1 MEITPKSRL
10 LLRLQG
16 LAFVALF
23 LAVVGSLAWLSS
35 RYVQQADWT
44 ASGRNTLTPDSRKL
58 LEEMDGPIRIVAFA
72 RENKPLRRQI
82 SDLIGRYQR
91 AKDDIQLAFI
101 NPDTDPEQVR
111 ELGISMD
118 GELLLKYQGRSEK
131 IQQLS
136 EQPIT
141 NALQRM
147 ARQGERWILFL
158 AGHGERDP
166 LGEANHD
173 MGNFGRELQRQG
185 LKVQTINLTVT
196 PTIPDNTHL
205 LVLASPQVPLLA
217 GEVKLVREYLNQ
229 GGNLLWLAEPDGLQG
244 LEAIAEDLGLEFLPG
259 RIVDASTQLFGI
271 NNPAFVLIPEY
282 PLHPATRDLDSLT
295 LFPEVAALEAQT
307 EAPWQVEPLLTT
319 LERTWT
325 EVGPLEGDIQYDTDT
340 DERPGPLDIALV
352 FSREQDHHNP
362 EQDPQGD
369 AQQQRIVV
377 IGDGDFLSNAFLGNG
392 ANLGLG
398 LNLVHWLGHDD
409 AFIAIRA
416 RSAPD
421 TQLNLDRT
429 AQAVIAFG
437 FLFVLPGLL
446 LLSGMAIW
454 LRRRAR

>member
-16 LAFVALF
+16 LAFVVLF
-23 LAVVGSLAWLSS
+23 LGIVGSLAWLSS
-35 RYVQQADWT
+35 RYVHQADWT
-44 ASGRNTLTPDSRKL
+44 AGGRNTLTADSRKL
-58 LEEMDGPIRIVAFA
+58 LEGMEGPIRITAFA
-72 RENKPLRRQI
+72 RENEALRKPI

-91 AKDDIQLAFI
+91 VKDDIELSFV

-111 ELGISMD
+111 ELGISLD
-118 GELLLKYQGRSEK
+118 GELLIRYQGRSEK

-173 MGNFGRELQRQG
+173 LGNFGRELQRKG
-185 LKVQTINLTVT
+185 LKVQTINLTLT

-217 GEVKLVREYLNQ
+217 GEVKLIRDYLNQ
-229 GGNLLWLAEPDGLQG
+229 GGNLLWLAEPEGLQG
-244 LEAIAEDLGLEFLPG
+244 LEPIAEDLGMELLPG
-259 RIVDASTQLFGI
+259 RMVDATTQLFGI
-271 NNPAFVLIPEY
+271 NDPAFVLIPEY

-307 EAPWQVEPLLTT
+307 EAPWQVDPLLTT

-325 EVGPLEGDIQYDTDT
+325 EVGPLEGDIQYDADT
-340 DERPGPLDIALV
+340 DERAGPLDIGLV
-352 FSREQDHHNP
+352 FTRELDM
-362 EQDPQGD
+362 QGD
-369 AQQQRIVV
+369 ALENRQQRIVV

-392 ANLGLG
+392 ANLSLG
-398 LNLVHWLGHDD
+398 LNLIHWLGHDD

-421 TQLNLDRT
+421 TQLTLSPT
-429 AQAVIAFG
+429 AQAIIAFG

-446 LLSGMAIW
+446 LLSGLGIW